1 MSETKSALLAFGLCF
16 SILYGFNYFSTPSQN
31 LDSPVVES
39 SEPEKPA
46 PSEASLLSL
55 PRNEALELGPR
66 VTIKNDTII
75 GSVCLKGARFDDLSL
90 VKYNKTPEPNSAPVE
105 LLRPSE
111 GLHYA
116 ELNWVGENKNIEAP
130 DCNAEWT
137 LVSEGDLTPEHPVE
151 LTWTS
156 RGGLEFHR
164 TISIDNGYLITVT
177 DQVTNN
183 TGVDVKIAPRC
194 EIAQKKD
201 STSSSSVHE
210 GGIGY
215 FDNDLAEISTSKL
228 NKSGSSKRL
237 DASASDGWC
246 GFTDKY
252 WLTAFVIKHPSQIS
266 IFRDDMSGL
275 QRCCITGSLK
285 SIKSKE
291 STEFSVKFFA
301 GAKSLKVLDDYKD
314 KHSIKKFDLAVDFGW
329 LYFIT
334 KPLFYLLQI
343 VHSFVG
349 NLAIAILILTILSKL
364 VLFPMSTASQRSMM
378 KMKDLQPKVEFLKQR
393 YKDDKIK
400 LQEQMLLLYRKEKV
414 NPMSGFLPLL
424 IQMPIF
430 FCLYK
435 VFSINIEMRHAPFC
449 LWITDLS
456 APDPTSFFNLFG
468 LLPWAVPSFLQIG
481 VLPLL
486 MCGTMILQQKLSPQ
500 PSDPSQTKMMYLMPV
515 ISLFMFSSFPAG
527 LVLYWMISNV
537 LSIFQQIYVNKRW
550 AVQKSE

>member
-1 MSETKSALLAFGLCF
+1 MSETRSALLAFGLCF
-16 SILYGFNYFSTPSQN
+16 AILYGFNYFSKPSQN
-31 LDSPVVES
+31 FDNPVAEL
-39 SEPEKPA
+39 SEPETPTQQEI
-46 PSEASLLSL
+46 PLPSL
-55 PRNEALELGPR
+55 PRDEALELSPR
-66 VTIKNDTII
+66 VGIKSDSVI
-75 GSVCLKGARFDDLSL
+75 GSVRLKGARFDDLSL
-90 VKYNKTPEPNSAPVE
+90 VKYKKIPDPNSAPVN
-105 LLRPSE
+105 LLSPSE
-111 GLHYA
+111 CLHYA
-116 ELNWVGENKNIEAP
+116 ELSWVGESKNIEFP
-130 DCNAEWT
+130 DSNSEWVLT
-137 LVSEGDLTPEHPVE
+137 SEGELTPEHPVE
-151 LTWTS
+151 LTWTNKD
-156 RGGLEFHR
+156 GLEFRR
-164 TISIDNGYLITVT
+164 TISIDNGYLITAT

-183 TGVDVKIAPRC
+183 TGVDVKLAPRC
-194 EIAQKKD
+194 EIAQRKD
-201 STSSSSVHE
+201 STSSSVHE

-215 FDNDLAEISTSKL
+215 FDNDLAEISISKL

-252 WLTAFVIKHPSQIS
+252 WLTAFVIKHPSQVS
-266 IFRDDMSGL
+266 IFRDDVSGL
-275 QRCCITGSLK
+275 QRCCITGPLK
-285 SIKSKE
+285 SIKNKE
-291 STEFSVKFFA
+291 STEYAVNFFA
-301 GAKSLKVLDDYKD
+301 GAKSLKILDDYKD
-314 KHSIKKFDLAVDFGW
+314 KHLIKKFDLAVDFGW

-378 KMKDLQPKVEFLKQR
+378 KMKDIQPKVASLKQR

-435 VFSINIEMRHAPFC
+435 VFSINIEMRHAP
-449 LWITDLS
+449 LGMWITDLS
-456 APDPTSFFNLFG
+456 APDPTSLFNLFG
-468 LLPWAVPSFLQIG
+468 LLPWTVPSFLQIG

-500 PSDPSQTKMMYLMPV
+500 SLDPSQTKMMYLMPV
-515 ISLFMFSSFPAG
+515 IFLFMFSSFPAG

-537 LSIFQQIYVNKRW
+537 LSIFQQMYVNKRW
-550 AVQKSE
+550 AGSKSV